1 MCRRSTCK
9 SFDKTCVFG
18 RNYLLML
25 ESDEVLEKE
34 LSYLT
39 IVLL

>member
-9 SFDKTCVFG
+9 SFDKTCVLG
-18 RNYLLML
+18 GNYLLML
-25 ESDEVLEKE
+25 ESDKVLEKE
-34 LSYLT
+34 LLYLT